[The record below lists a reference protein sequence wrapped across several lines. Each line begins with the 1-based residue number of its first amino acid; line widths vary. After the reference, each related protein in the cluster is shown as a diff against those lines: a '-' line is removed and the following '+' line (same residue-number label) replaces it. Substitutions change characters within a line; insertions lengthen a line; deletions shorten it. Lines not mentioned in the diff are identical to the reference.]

1 LEDKHVEDKHIAVYV
16 MVREDELQSEDGG
29 SYDAPLAGQKAACLE
44 FVRQKLGDAAHENTQ
59 VYTRRKDLFLD
70 IERQRVSRLVV
81 QSLDRLG
88 SSKAEIDGIIFEL
101 NMAGI
106 ELLTLTG

>member
-1 LEDKHVEDKHIAVYV
+1 MEDKFVAVYV
-16 MVREDELQSEDGG
+16 MVRENELQPEDGG
-29 SYDAPLAGQKAACLE
+29 SYDAPLARQKTTCLE
-44 FVRQKLGDAAHENTQ
+44 FVRQKLGDVALEKTQ

-70 IERQRVSRLVV
+70 IERHRVSHLVI

-88 SSKAEIDGIIFEL
+88 SSKEEINGIIFEL

-106 ELLTLTG
+106 ELLLLTG